1 MLKTSR
7 GKITVLV
14 LLFVLLLIIGGFLF
28 FIKDNKSKKSEK
40 KDYGVFL
47 NADDSSLERF
57 KEYDTIVIDAQY
69 FTRKDIGI
77 LHENEVTVYTYLNI
91 GSIENFREYY
101 ADYEKLALGDYEN
114 WEEEKWMDVSSPDWQ
129 KFIGSL
135 ARELYEKGVDGFFI
149 DNCGVY
155 YYATTA
161 SIFDGLTVILQDV
174 MSLGKEV
181 IINGG
186 DVYVTEYRERYG
198 TAKDIMTG
206 VNQESVWSGIDFDK
220 GTFYEQNKDDR
231 DYFCE
236 YVESCKADGAEVY
249 LLEYTT
255 DSKLIQKIE
264 EYCKKHDFR
273 FYISDSLELEVTR
286 DDRKRK
292 NDKWRDI

>member
-28 FIKDNKSKKSEK
+28 FIKDNKSKKPEK

-101 ADYEKLALGDYEN
+101 ADYEKLALGDYEH

-149 DNCGVY
+149 DNCDVY

-206 VNQESVWSGIDFDK
+206 VNQETVWSGIDFDK

-231 DYFCE
+231 DYF
-236 YVESCKADGAEVY
+236 
-249 LLEYTT
+249 
-255 DSKLIQKIE
+255 
-264 EYCKKHDFR
+264 
-273 FYISDSLELEVTR
+273 
-286 DDRKRK
+286 
-292 NDKWRDI
+292 

>member
-7 GKITVLV
+7 GKITVVV

-28 FIKDNKSKKSEK
+28 FIKDNKSKKPEK

-101 ADYEKLALGDYEN
+101 ADYEKLALGDYEH

-129 KFIGSL
+129 KFIGNL

-149 DNCGVY
+149 DNCDVY

-161 SIFDGLTVILQDV
+161 SIFDGLTVPFV
-174 MSLGKEV
+174 AV
-181 IINGG
+181 
-186 DVYVTEYRERYG
+186 
-198 TAKDIMTG
+198 
-206 VNQESVWSGIDFDK
+206 
-220 GTFYEQNKDDR
+220 
-231 DYFCE
+231 
-236 YVESCKADGAEVY
+236 
-249 LLEYTT
+249 
-255 DSKLIQKIE
+255 KLTLYPFPKSIVQ
-264 EYCKKHDFR
+264 
-273 FYISDSLELEVTR
+273 
-286 DDRKRK
+286 
-292 NDKWRDI
+292 

>member
-7 GKITVLV
+7 GKITLLV

-28 FIKDNKSKKSEK
+28 FIKDNKSKKPEK

-77 LHENEVTVYTYLNI
+77 LHENEVIVYTYLNI

-101 ADYEKLALGDYEN
+101 ADYEKLALGDYEH

-149 DNCGVY
+149 DNRDVY

-161 SIFDGLTVILQDV
+161 SIFDGLTGILQDV

-273 FYISDSLELEVTR
+273 FYISNSLELEVSR
-286 DDRKRK
+286 DD
-292 NDKWRDI
+292 